1 MADRR
6 NHSLLVAAATQHH
19 QRIMVLT
26 LIFLQCLA
34 AAATSAPSQIITYPQ
49 MGIALLEML
58 NSAPDVVWKNLF
70 RIDRPTFYRLEAW
83 LATNTVLGSLTG
95 LPLRHK
101 MVIFFL
107 VVGHGFPIRIVG
119 AFVGYSWDS
128 THRLV
133 LIKRPEV
140 KKNKPTYM

>member
-70 RIDRPTFYRLEAW
+70 SNRSTYF
-83 LATNTVLGSLTG
+83 
-95 LPLRHK
+95 LPIRG
-101 MVIFFL
+101 
-107 VVGHGFPIRIVG
+107 VVGNQYGAWKSNRVTITAQNGNIFLGGRAWISDSNSWSICRLFMGFNSPVSI
-119 AFVGYSWDS
+119 
-128 THRLV
+128 
-133 LIKRPEV
+133 
-140 KKNKPTYM
+140 N